1 MTRARQAHD
10 WKRDL
15 TAARAAEESLAEI
28 LRRDPRVEDLID
40 RTKAFDRLD
49 FGFRYRTMPVELD
62 LKEKIRPTS
71 KALASLWPEVAAANL
86 FVVDE
91 TVYRRIVWHGG
102 GGYLVVHDH
111 PGARWAIF
119 GPWELTLGPRRRYRR
134 WGDTGSG
141 PFAKGKLLLDLGAA
155 ARLDADFSVDALL
168 EVVDRS
174 VADRDAV
181 DAVGA
186 TQGLPEVGR
195 ASGAEPA
202 QLSLSD

>member
-1 MTRARQAHD
+1 MTRARRAQD
-10 WKRDL
+10 WERDL
-15 TAARAAEESLAEI
+15 TAARAAENALAEI
-28 LRRDPRVEDLID
+28 LRRDPRIEDLID

-49 FGFRYRTMPVELD
+49 FGFRYQTMPVELD

-71 KALASLWPEVAAANL
+71 AALASLWPDVAPANL

-141 PFAKGKLLLDLGAA
+141 PFAKGKLLLDLDAA
-155 ARLDADFSVDALL
+155 ARVDPEFSVDALL

-174 VADRDAV
+174 MADRDAV

-186 TQGLPEVGR
+186 APALPEVGR
-195 ASGAEPA
+195 PAGAQPA
-202 QLSLSD
+202 QLTLSD